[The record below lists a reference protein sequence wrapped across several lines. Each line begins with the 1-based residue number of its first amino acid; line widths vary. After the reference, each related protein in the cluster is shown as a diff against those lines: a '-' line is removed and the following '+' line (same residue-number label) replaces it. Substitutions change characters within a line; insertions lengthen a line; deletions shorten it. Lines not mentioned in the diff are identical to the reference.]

1 MYYGKYRASSLTK
14 MNAAVLLADKR
25 LNRLFLFT
33 WNGIR
38 QLQSIVRSG
47 NFVMSIQRSTV
58 VNARNET
65 QLIRNNTVIGT

>member
-1 MYYGKYRASSLTK
+1 